1 MHQHNV
7 RLDFG
12 KHPLHTVQYVAG
24 DGSQRLFRTHD
35 VQIVIY
41 MNTKYINYL
50 IQHVPMLA
58 SKTYKA
64 VNLFSF
70 L

>member
-1 MHQHNV
+1 
-7 RLDFG
+7 
-12 KHPLHTVQYVAG
+12 
-24 DGSQRLFRTHD
+24 
-35 VQIVIY
+35 